1 MDDFLNRSRYATSIL
16 FQQIDGLR
24 SPSLRF
30 CASLQSFPPVSPW
43 KGKKAI
49 EGVSLLRCYS
59 MGRYIVIIN
68 GQDLKRSC
76 SQLQF
81 EAIYSG
87 RRHPGTNVC
96 GRVLFFFDST
106 LARIPDP
113 WSQIQRPEK
122 RWWSLLSHRT
132 LSKHKWLYG
141 SMQKKDHILHI
152 FAWLQ
157 KSSLLDW
164 SHTWQLSDPSTRSCH
179 HIWYWQRNQ
188 FCRKG
193 CCTSCSPSLCWHT
206 QWNLGQ
212 KGEASA
218 ILNVGMGVNCSY
230 PCPCSMANELY
241 KHNVAKVP
249 TTSCSFPFKRSAMAT
264 KEYWTKMVALWAGNE
279 YVQYSSTHMH
289 LLYLIMLWAT
299 QWPTRTSHSFIL
311 SLQVPLALPRKLR
324 PWGIAFRS
332 RSLRSSGKRNCHGQ
346 GVDFLMLQIVHGY
359 MSKELHE

>member
-1 MDDFLNRSRYATSIL
+1 MWNEKLHVIVARSTFS
-16 FQQIDGLR
+16 
-24 SPSLRF
+24 S
-30 CASLQSFPPVSPW
+30 
-43 KGKKAI
+43 KK
-49 EGVSLLRCYS
+49 C
-59 MGRYIVIIN
+59 
-68 GQDLKRSC
+68 Q
-76 SQLQF
+76 
-81 EAIYSG
+81 
-87 RRHPGTNVC
+87 
-96 GRVLFFFDST
+96 ST
-106 LARIPDP
+106 LVSEHFWTLWCGKSAR
-113 WSQIQRPEK
+113 RCGAK
-122 RWWSLLSHRT
+122 
-132 LSKHKWLYG
+132 
-141 SMQKKDHILHI
+141 
-152 FAWLQ
+152 
-157 KSSLLDW
+157 
-164 SHTWQLSDPSTRSCH
+164 
-179 HIWYWQRNQ
+179 HIW
-188 FCRKG
+188 KLKIAKH
-193 CCTSCSPSLCWHT
+193 TPSLCWHT

-264 KEYWTKMVALWAGNE
+264 NEYWTKMVALWAGNE

-299 QWPTRTSHSFIL
+299 QWPTRTSHSFTL